1 VGPPNQQLVGDRLKE
16 ALPMVVVVVVASA
29 IRLQPNPENESSS
42 AFPYQRAPITRPR
55 RGAINPVSPVQT
67 APSFSP

>member
-1 VGPPNQQLVGDRLKE
+1 
-16 ALPMVVVVVVASA
+16 MVVVVVVASA